1 MFIGVCD
8 LCLKLAKPFLLKYDG
23 NCVILFWNVIYTTM
37 IYTKPSLLN
46 YPVVKKKFKIL
57 TSYNIRINFLA

>member
-1 MFIGVCD
+1 
-8 LCLKLAKPFLLKYDG
+8 
-23 NCVILFWNVIYTTM
+23 M

-57 TSYNIRINFLA
+57 TSYNIGINFLAKYKKNQDS